1 MEMTLRHNNL
11 IWPFVNGFFA
21 DMAAKCGRSD
31 ILKSELLNL
40 TKLALESEGFYEI
53 YNATTGVPDGGWQIG
68 IHWDSVADQ
77 TWSATGFIRMI
88 VYALFGVN
96 IEKNEIR
103 FTPCM
108 PADMDKISLKGL
120 CVRGVEM
127 DLVLQAKDEE
137 GARILVNGQPND
149 KISYEEP
156 GKYTI
161 EMWA

>member
-1 MEMTLRHNNL
+1 MTLRHNNL

-96 IEKNEIR
+96 IEKSGIR

-108 PADMDKISLKGL
+108 PAEMDKISLKGL
-120 CVRGVEM
+120 RVRDVEM
-127 DLVLQAKDEE
+127 DLVLQAKDEK
-137 GARILVNGQPND
+137 GARILINGQPKD

-156 GKYTI
+156 GKYMV